1 MFDLPEMIQLSGKI
15 LNIRKKDSITATI
28 NSDESVEYS
37 AFGNYLPLDR
47 AIQESLIDA
56 DGCIICVVENFFMIM
71 KYDQGL
77 YIFDSHLRNGFGL
90 IDPNGKSLLMQ
101 LRDINH
107 LYEYCC
113 IMVHSVVPESQ
124 WLEVTNVNVH
134 ECSE

>member
-1 MFDLPEMIQLSGKI
+1 MLLMIQLSEKI

-37 AFGNYLPLDR
+37 AFGNYMYLPLDR

-56 DGCIICVVENFFMIM
+56 DGFIICVVEKKFMIM
-71 KYDQGL
+71 KHDQGL
-77 YIFDSHLRNGFGL
+77 YIFDSNSRNGIGL

-124 WLEVTNVNVH
+124 WFAVTNVNVYVI
-134 ECSE
+134 